1 MWRMYVINGDCDII
15 LIYISIMK
23 IPLRFQIT
31 EFDCWTVSL
40 QNAISF
46 LYEREDIPAELIR
59 EIAMYT
65 LDCYDKKW
73 NLWQWG
79 TSRNAIA
86 YLAKWIVEYSKK
98 HDFWL
103 SAIHK
108 EGKDVT
114 IDILKSFL
122 KDNRVILLRTYLL
135 SSEHYV
141 IITKIHDDF
150 IYVWDPYF
158 LDAWFYDN
166 DKDVDIILGRLFD
179 YNRRISLKRFV
190 SCSKKDFALGPF
202 KWRECT
208 LIQRK

>member
-1 MWRMYVINGDCDII
+1 MYVINGDCDII

-86 YLAKWIVEYSKK
+86 YLAMYY
-98 HDFWL
+98 HL
-103 SAIHK
+103 
-108 EGKDVT
+108 
-114 IDILKSFL
+114 
-122 KDNRVILLRTYLL
+122 Y
-135 SSEHYV
+135 
-141 IITKIHDDF
+141 
-150 IYVWDPYF
+150 
-158 LDAWFYDN
+158 
-166 DKDVDIILGRLFD
+166 
-179 YNRRISLKRFV
+179 YNL
-190 SCSKKDFALGPF
+190 
-202 KWRECT
+202 
-208 LIQRK
+208 